1 MKLLVALDLSHSTH
15 FLTDQV
21 RKLAKAMPSEI
32 WLLYVAEPEPDFLSY
47 DTGPQ
52 TVRDSVAKR
61 FHREHRELQKLAE
74 SFRDQDI
81 TCAALLIQGAIA
93 ETIVAE
99 AEKLKVDQ
107 ILVGSYS
114 KGFLKRLILGSTCS
128 DVLNRAQIPVLV
140 VPPQ

>member
-15 FLTDQV
+15 FLTEQV
-21 RKLAKAMPSEI
+21 RKIAKATPSEI

-61 FHREHRELQKLAE
+61 FHREHRELQQLAE
-74 SFRDQDI
+74 SFRDQGI
-81 TCAALLIQGAIA
+81 TCTALLIQGAIT
-93 ETIVAE
+93 ETILAE
-99 AEKLKVDQ
+99 AEKLQVDQ
-107 ILVGSYS
+107 ILVGSYG
-114 KGFLKRLILGSTCS
+114 KGFLQRLILGSTCL
-128 DVLNRAQIPVLV
+128 DVLNHAKIPVLV